1 MRTRPQRG
9 SRPPVRLIP
18 YSATTPVGAGGGQA
32 ATGTR
37 PLPPPPRPPVTGPP
51 VTGPPVTGPP
61 LSRPPLHA
69 VPAAEGNPE
78 DDLAAAVL
86 ATARAFAEVMAGVR
100 PLHHLAGRAT
110 PEVYDRLGKTLPAAR
125 PAGRYASRTLR
136 VSVPLVQVPR
146 RGVAE
151 VAAVVFTG
159 GRAQALALRLERR
172 RGRWWCAAV
181 ETTLSPR
188 QLRDHRAHQPGTAA

>member
-1 MRTRPQRG
+1 MPTRPQRG

-18 YSATTPVGAGGGQA
+18 YSATTPVGAGAGQT
-32 ATGTR
+32 ATGIR
-37 PLPPPPRPPVTGPP
+37 PLTPPSRPPVTGPP
-51 VTGPPVTGPP
+51 
-61 LSRPPLHA
+61 LARPPLHA
-69 VPAAEGNPE
+69 VPAAEGSPE
-78 DDLAAAVL
+78 DDLAAAAL
-86 ATARAFAEVMAGVR
+86 ATARAVAEVMAGVR

-110 PEVYDRLGKTLPAAR
+110 PEVYDRLGKTLPPAR
-125 PAGRYASRTLR
+125 PARRHASRTLR
-136 VSVPLVQVPR
+136 VSVPLVQVPLQ
-146 RGVAE
+146 GVAE

-188 QLRDHRAHQPGTAA
+188 QLRDHRDRQDHLDHRDHRPGTAA